1 MKKQGVI
8 TQLFIVSVCWR
19 KPGHVLGFVVPSTIK
34 LFVLHLV
41 RGDVLPQNNP
51 GLSRAGNDNTCSS
64 MQSAPYSDVKT
75 SKIQEPRRTT
85 GRNQVK
91 SMAAFPS
98 GCGPCCHDICHLMG
112 EAVMMSHEGLLLC
125 FEPMRELKKKEA
137 LWGVLLLGR
146 RQRPGRSVAGF
157 SKASGK
163 LWASFQHS

>member
-51 GLSRAGNDNTCSS
+51 GLSRAGNICSS
-64 MQSAPYSDVKT
+64 LQSAPYSDVKT
-75 SKIQEPRRTT
+75 SKY
-85 GRNQVK
+85 K
-91 SMAAFPS
+91 SIDVQQAEIKESIRAVPS
-98 GCGPCCHDICHLMG
+98 GCGPCCCDICRLMG
-112 EAVMMSHEGLLLC
+112 AAVMMSHGDLLLC

-137 LWGVLLLGR
+137 L
-146 RQRPGRSVAGF
+146 
-157 SKASGK
+157 
-163 LWASFQHS
+163 